1 METSIGKD
9 WATTGTPRR
18 GCGRFV
24 ISYWPVTDMGSLMQ
38 AVEQLGG
45 GRRGGMTVIVEVG
58 LFSTEENWPVRLSQ
72 LPIGCRM
79 VLVGVSDRWTVSRIR
94 QHVPDAVSRV
104 VFETD
109 LPRAVITAM
118 LSLRDG
124 DHLSLLIGPWRMA
137 IAREA
142 VEQGLRWR
150 SSWETPSGGEF
161 HDLPPELV
169 QASSGS

>member
-1 METSIGKD
+1 METSSGKD
-9 WATTGTPRR
+9 RATTGTPRR
-18 GCGRFV
+18 GCDRFV
-24 ISYWPVTDMGSLMQ
+24 IRYWPVTDVLSLTR
-38 AVEQLGG
+38 AIRHLGG
-45 GRRGGMTVIVEVG
+45 ERRGGMTVIVEVG
-58 LFSTEENWPVRLSQ
+58 RFSTEENWPVSLGQ
-72 LPIGCRM
+72 LPLGCRM
-79 VLVGVSDRWTVSRIR
+79 VLLGVGDRCTASRIQ

-104 VFETD
+104 VFESD

-118 LSLRDG
+118 LSLREG

-142 VEQGLRWR
+142 VERGLRWR
-150 SSWETPSGGEF
+150 SSWETPNGGEF